1 VTSET
6 REPGAES
13 VVASQRKY
21 EGKICNLRVD
31 TVELFNGRTAKRE
44 IVEHEPVV
52 AIVPIDGDGN
62 IVLVRQYRLATGT
75 VLLEVPAGGIDKG
88 ESPEDAAQRELSEEI
103 GMRAGRLEP
112 LAEFYVSPG
121 FLTEYVYAF
130 LATGLSDS
138 PAEADEDEDI
148 AVVRMPLAD
157 AVSMAERGEFR
168 DAKSIAGILIAARRL
183 LP

>member
-1 VTSET
+1 ME
-6 REPGAES
+6 
-13 VVASQRKY
+13 SQRKF

-31 TVELFNGRTAKRE
+31 TVELPNGRTARRE

-62 IVLVRQYRLATGT
+62 IVLVRQYRLATGA

-88 ESPEDAAQRELSEEI
+88 ESPEDAAQRELREEI

-112 LAEFYVSPG
+112 IAEFYVSPG

-130 LATGLSDS
+130 LATDLSDS

-157 AVSMAERGEFR
+157 AVAMAERGEFR

-183 LP
+183 LS